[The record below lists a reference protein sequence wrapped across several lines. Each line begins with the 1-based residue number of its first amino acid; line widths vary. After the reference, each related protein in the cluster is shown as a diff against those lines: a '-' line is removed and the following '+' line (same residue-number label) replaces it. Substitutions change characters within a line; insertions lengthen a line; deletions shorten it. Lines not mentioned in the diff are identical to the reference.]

1 MTKLVAGG
9 LYSVVGDG
17 DFRVV
22 KVLAVDGDSV
32 VHLKVYRNRFDSRPA
47 NVDVS
52 MLKWDID
59 MNDLSTIGI
68 GHLPLALNGF
78 LDDEP
83 VFIQQDVV
91 TPEEMEPVN
100 SWRYE
105 PEEDE

>member
-1 MTKLVAGG
+1 MTGLVAGG
-9 LYSVVGDG
+9 LYSVVWDG

-22 KVLAVDGDSV
+22 KVLAVDDDV
-32 VHLKVYRNRFDSRPA
+32 VHLRIYRNTFETRPA
-47 NVDVS
+47 DVDIS

-59 MNDLSTIGI
+59 MNDLSTIGV

-105 PEEDE
+105 PDEDA